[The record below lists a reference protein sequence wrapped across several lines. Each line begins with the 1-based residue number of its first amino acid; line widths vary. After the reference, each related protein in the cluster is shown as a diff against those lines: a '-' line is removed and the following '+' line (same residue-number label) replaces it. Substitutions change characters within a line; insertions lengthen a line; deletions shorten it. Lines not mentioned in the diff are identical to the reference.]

1 MALSDEVKQSIA
13 DSIAQGFDK
22 FNLRPPAETRELM
35 KKAPPNPHPIPV
47 GEVVNLVLP
56 GARVPDP
63 PGAEN
68 RNPPGTEM
76 PILPG
81 AEIPLRIYIPEGKG
95 PFPVVVYFH
104 GGGFVLMSIDTH
116 DDICRQICVQSGS
129 VVLSVGYL
137 LAPEHPYP
145 AGPDSCLAAAKWMTK
160 NAARFRGDA
169 GRMAVAG
176 DSAGGY
182 MALATAQGL
191 TAEGYTLKAQFAT
204 YPVTDHYS
212 AHHPSWVENGKDYV
226 LTAEI
231 MKWFWDNFLPDPTK
245 AEEASPLRTK
255 SFLNLPPALIFTCN
269 YDPLRDEGRDY
280 ADKLQQAYVDTRYRN
295 WENIHGFF
303 GLGKMGQ
310 EAMDVACG
318 FLKGKLRA
326 ND

>member
-1 MALSDEVKQSIA
+1 MALSQEVRQSIA
-13 DSIAQGFDK
+13 EQISLGFDK
-22 FNLRPPAETRELM
+22 LNLRPPAETRELM
-35 KKAPPNPHPIPV
+35 RNAPANPHPIAV
-47 GEVVNLVLP
+47 GEVINLVLP
-56 GARVPDP
+56 RED
-63 PGAEN
+63 
-68 RNPPGTEM
+68 M
-76 PILPG
+76 PVRPG
-81 AEIPLRIYIPEGKG
+81 AEIPLRIYIPAGEG

-145 AGPDSCLAAAKWMTK
+145 AGPDSCLAAASWMIK
-160 NAARFRGDA
+160 NAAKFRGDA

-191 TAEGYTLKAQFAT
+191 TSEGFILKAQFAT

-231 MKWFWDNFLPDPTK
+231 MKWFWDNFLPDLTK
-245 AEEASPLRTK
+245 VDEASPLRTK
-255 SFLNLPPALIFTCN
+255 DFSKLPPALIFTCN

-280 ADKLQQAYVDTRYRN
+280 ADKLRQAHVEATYRN

-310 EAMDVACG
+310 EAMDVACS
-318 FLKGKLRA
+318 FLKEKLRA
-326 ND
+326 TAKSGAEKLNADG